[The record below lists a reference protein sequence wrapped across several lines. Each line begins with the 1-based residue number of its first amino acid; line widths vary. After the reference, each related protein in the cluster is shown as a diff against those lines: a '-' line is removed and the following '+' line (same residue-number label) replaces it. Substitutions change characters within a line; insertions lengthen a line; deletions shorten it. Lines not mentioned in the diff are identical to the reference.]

1 MKKVQL
7 NEVIAALYMAS
18 SGMDMYYLPAE
29 DRFYS
34 PEEGDLDLDL
44 DSYEGEVIGLYD
56 RRFINEYSMMEDFI
70 ERKVSG
76 EPKKWLANAIVG
88 KGAFHRFKVT
98 CERFGLLSA
107 WYDYHD
113 KCFEGLAA
121 QWCDENAIEYEYVR
135 KVEYEDEDDE
145 EYYDD
150 EEEETEYE
158 PDHSRV
164 QLKVVAVNEKNV
176 YSLLSMTADFRKVL
190 ASLHDVKI
198 EEDLIGAEE
207 ELKYYLQQKYPVF
220 AVSQNGRYVGYAVCK
235 VLDDCVWLE
244 SIYVRKDSRRQGIA
258 TLLLKKCE
266 EVAAEYGNETLYI
279 NIHPNNHNMILFL
292 QKNGYDVL
300 NLIEVRKQLKDEVT
314 DREYRI
320 GEHSYRY

>member
-1 MKKVQL
+1 MKKIQL
-7 NEVIAALYMAS
+7 FEVIDALYRAS
-18 SGMDMYYLPAE
+18 SGMDLYYLPAE
-29 DRFYS
+29 ERFYS
-34 PEEGDLDLDL
+34 PEDGDLYQNL
-44 DSYEGEVIGLYD
+44 DSYEGEIIGLYD

-70 ERKVSG
+70 ESKVSG

-98 CERFGLLSA
+98 CDRFDLLSA
-107 WYDYHD
+107 WYDYRD

-121 QWCDENAIEYEYVR
+121 QWCDENAIEYEYFR
-135 KVEYEDEDDE
+135 KVEVEDDDA
-145 EYYDD
+145 YYDE

-158 PDHSRV
+158 ADRSRV

-190 ASLHDVKI
+190 ASMHGVKI
-198 EEDLIGAEE
+198 EEDLQGAEE
-207 ELKYYLQQKYPVF
+207 ELMYYLKQKYPVF

-235 VLDDCVWLE
+235 VLDSCVWLE
-244 SIYVRKDSRRQGIA
+244 SIYVRKDSRRQGVA
-258 TLLLKKCE
+258 TMLLKKCE

-279 NIHPNNHNMILFL
+279 NIHPNNHLMILFL

-300 NLIEVRKQLKDEVT
+300 NLIEVRKLLKDEVT
-314 DREYRI
+314 DSEYRI
-320 GEHSYRY
+320 GEHNYRY